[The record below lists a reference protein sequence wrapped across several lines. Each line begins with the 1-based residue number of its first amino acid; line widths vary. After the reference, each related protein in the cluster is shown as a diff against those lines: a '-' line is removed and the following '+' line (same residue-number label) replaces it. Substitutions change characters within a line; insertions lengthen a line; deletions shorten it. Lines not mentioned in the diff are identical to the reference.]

1 MAVSTQNNFFI
12 VENGIV
18 KYYINI
24 SFSTKNSIR
33 NLKSAS
39 KDGGKDSDFD

>member
-1 MAVSTQNNFFI
+1 M
-12 VENGIV
+12 ENGTV

-33 NLKSAS
+33 NLKSAA
-39 KDGGKDSDFD
+39 KQDGKDSDQDTKED

>member
-1 MAVSTQNNFFI
+1 
-12 VENGIV
+12 VENGAV

-33 NLKSAS
+33 NLKSAV
-39 KDGGKDSDFD
+39 KQDGGKDSDFDGGSKEE